1 MARASRTHALSKEDK
16 SGFQMSKGRKKEW
29 EWKMLPKAKRAN
41 KSFGYGPANK
51 NRINAFFELKQDG
64 NEEGDKDTRGVKR
77 RCVECLVGVQEALE
91 FVEVN
96 VLGAAEVV
104 PHVDCVVVLIVQRHF
119 VDRDSLF
126 GVPFLSLLRLEI
138 IETLRSQ
145 EWAAQVVE
153 SAHGRG
159 EMVLTIEKIV
169 GSLNVGLVRFD
180 RHSNGLGSLDLDGLG
195 DDFLAGATKLLQG
208 ICRLLEITFLTLKRR
223 AIGTAVVSQV
233 GSSGR
238 VVARERM
245 TRVEC
250 RANITVWWLVE
261 FGTGQIDFG
270 GERGA

>member
-1 MARASRTHALSKEDK
+1 
-16 SGFQMSKGRKKEW
+16 
-29 EWKMLPKAKRAN
+29 MLPEAKRAN

-51 NRINAFFELKQDG
+51 NCINAFSELKKDG
-64 NEEGDKDTRGVKR
+64 NEEGGGVKIRDGWRRGVGR
-77 RCVECLVGVQEALE
+77 LIGVQEAFE
-91 FVEVN
+91 FIQVN

-104 PHVDCVVVLIVQRHF
+104 PHVHSVVILIVQRHC
-119 VDRDSLF
+119 VNRDSLF
-126 GVPFLSLLRLEI
+126 SVPFLGLLRLEI
-138 IETLRSQ
+138 VETLRSQ